1 MNKEMLNSWLA
12 KAGEHKIAIGV
23 AAVCTVAILGS
34 LLWPNPKP
42 QAPISAVKT
51 AAPAAPAF
59 TPETPAQQSAPAAAP
74 PTQAAPAEAPAP
86 STMQQE
92 LAAKPLFPSS
102 SQPAAQPVPKPT
114 PEPAPKPAAP
124 APAVKPAP
132 PAPVPASKPAAAAVK
147 AHPVPVAS
155 IPAGYYV
162 QLGSFKNT
170 EGAASLAKKAATRH
184 WSSYVAPRPGGL
196 HAVWIGPYHTRTEA
210 DQAKQKLHKEMGIP
224 GFVVQSQ

>member
-1 MNKEMLNSWLA
+1 MNKEMLDSWLA

-51 AAPAAPAF
+51 TAPSF
-59 TPETPAQQSAPAAAP
+59 TPEITAPQPAPAAAP
-74 PTQAAPAEAPAP
+74 AAQPTPAATPAPTAP

-102 SQPAAQPVPKPT
+102 SQPAAQPAPASVPAAPAPAVKPA
-114 PEPAPKPAAP
+114 PQIPAPKPAAP
-124 APAVKPAP
+124 APAVKP
-132 PAPVPASKPAAAAVK
+132 
-147 AHPVPVAS
+147 HPVPVAS

-162 QLGSFKNT
+162 QLGSFKNK
-170 EGAASLAKKAATRH
+170 EGAAALAKKAATGH
-184 WSSYVAPRPGGL
+184 WSSYVAPRPNGL
-196 HAVWIGPYHTRTEA
+196 HAVWIGPYRTHTEVEK
-210 DQAKQKLHKEMGIP
+210 AKEQLHKEMGIT